1 MADDTIRIEP
11 ATEHD
16 VPVVL
21 SLIRALADYEKLSDA
36 VVATEDDLRRSLFGA
51 GSHAHVEIAYVGDV
65 AAGFA
70 VWFHNYSTFLGKA
83 GVYLEDLFVRPEYRR
98 RGIGR
103 RLLAHLARLAVDRD
117 CGRMEWSVLGWNETA
132 IRLYRSVGARPM
144 HEWTVFRLTDD
155 ELARLADEKVD

>member
-1 MADDTIRIEP
+1 MASDAIRIEP
-11 ATEHD
+11 ATERD
-16 VPVVL
+16 IPVVL

-51 GSHAHVEIAYVGDV
+51 ESHAHVEIAYVGDV

-83 GVYLEDLFVRPEYRR
+83 GIYLEDLFVQPEYRR

-103 RLLAHLARLAVDRD
+103 RLLSHLARLAVDRD

-132 IRLYRSVGARPM
+132 IRLYRSVGASPM
-144 HEWTVFRLTDD
+144 QEWTVFRLTGDA
-155 ELARLADEKVD
+155 LGRLADETTD

>member
-1 MADDTIRIEP
+1 MTEDVIRIEP
-11 ATEHD
+11 ARERD

-21 SLIRALADYEKLSDA
+21 SLIRALAEYEQLRDA
-36 VVATEDDLRRSLFGA
+36 VVATEEDVRRSLFGEQPR
-51 GSHAHVEIAYVGDV
+51 AHVIMAYAGDT

-83 GVYLEDLFVRPEYRR
+83 GIYLEDLFVRPDYRR

-103 RLLAHLARLAVDRD
+103 RLLAYLARLAMDRG

-132 IRLYRSVGARPM
+132 IRLYQSVGARPM
-144 HEWTVFRLTDD
+144 HEWTGYRLTGDA
-155 ELARLADEKVD
+155 LSRLADERG

>member
-1 MADDTIRIEP
+1 MAAEPIRIEP

-36 VVATEDDLRRSLFGA
+36 VVATEDDLRRSLFGQD
-51 GSHAHVEIAYVGDV
+51 SHAHVEIAYVGEI

-132 IRLYRSVGARPM
+132 IRLYRSIGARPM

-155 ELARLADEKVD
+155 ALGRLASETKD